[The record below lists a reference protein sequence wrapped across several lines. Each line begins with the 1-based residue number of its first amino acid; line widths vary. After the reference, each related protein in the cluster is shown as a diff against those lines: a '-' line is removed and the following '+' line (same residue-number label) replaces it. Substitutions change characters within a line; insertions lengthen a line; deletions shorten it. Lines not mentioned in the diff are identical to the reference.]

1 MIPASTLALAGATH
15 ALVRRHLFPGDGCEA
30 AAILLCTKPS
40 GAPRDRLLVREALPV
55 PHDACA
61 CREPDRI
68 VWPGAWIEKAVDAA
82 EADDLALVLIHSHPG
97 GLFAFSQADD
107 DSDRRV
113 IPGLFHALGP
123 RHGSA
128 IMTPDGAVRARLYGP
143 DMRPRQVDLVSVAGD
158 NLSFFWDDDPRPRA
172 TPARPPAFTGAM
184 TAELNRL
191 TAAVIGVSG
200 TGSIV
205 AEQAAR
211 LGFGRVVMV
220 DFDKV
225 EPRNL
230 NRILNATSRDA
241 SERAL
246 KVEMFADAI
255 RSHRGDG
262 VAVPIVASVATREA
276 VLSAGAADVLF
287 CCVDT
292 LEARQIADLVAS
304 AFLIPLV
311 DMGVVIPMRRAGA
324 GVAIADVVG
333 RVDFVQPGGSSLLDR
348 GVYSPESLRAEY
360 LRRAAPDAHR
370 QELEAGYIKGAIE
383 EAPAVI
389 TLNMRTAATAMNEFI
404 ARAYPFRLDAN
415 AGFARTQFSL
425 AACEEEH
432 LAEGGFPRSDQ
443 PQFGRGASE
452 PLLGLPALRAPKS
465 ARAS

>member
-1 MIPASTLALAGATH
+1 MAWAQGTQLHVGELNKVFERDTLHEAPKSVAAGRANGGVDVLPGLQDFASCRNLGRGGVGISPDRVIAGQ
-15 ALVRRHLFPGDGCEA
+15 LCGDGA
-30 AAILLCTKPS
+30 VA
-40 GAPRDRLLVREALPV
+40 V
-55 PHDACA
+55 PMRIDACG
-61 CREPDRI
+61 DR
-68 VWPGAWIEKAVDAA
+68 
-82 EADDLALVLIHSHPG
+82 

-158 NLSFFWDDDPRPRA
+158 DLSFFWDDDPCPRA
-172 TPARPPAFTGAM
+172 TPACPTPFTGAM
-184 TAELNRL
+184 TGELNRL

-211 LGFGRVVMV
+211 LGFGRVVMI
-220 DFDKV
+220 DFDRV

-241 SERAL
+241 AERAL

-255 RSHRGDG
+255 RSHRGDS

-276 VLSAGAADVLF
+276 VLSAGTVDVLF

-304 AFLIPLV
+304 SFLIPLV

-324 GVAIADVVG
+324 GVAIGDVVG

-348 GVYSPESLRAEY
+348 GV
-360 LRRAAPDAHR
+360 
-370 QELEAGYIKGAIE
+370 
-383 EAPAVI
+383 
-389 TLNMRTAATAMNEFI
+389 
-404 ARAYPFRLDAN
+404 
-415 AGFARTQFSL
+415 
-425 AACEEEH
+425 
-432 LAEGGFPRSDQ
+432 
-443 PQFGRGASE
+443 
-452 PLLGLPALRAPKS
+452 
-465 ARAS
+465 